1 MVVILGRYV
10 TVSVKVPLEVKEK
23 MKLLNIKPSTLF
35 RRAIEEEVRRREI
48 QRIKDEI
55 ESLKP
60 MLNRIRTEAIVRSI
74 REDRDQR

>member
-23 MKLLNIKPSTLF
+23 MKLLNIKPSTLL
-35 RRAIEEEVRRREI
+35 RRAIDEEVRRREI